1 MIVRMS
7 FTYKSVPIEIELEES
22 IDFLRGRH
30 FEPEPLKAI
39 LESCMKLVDLC
50 VKT

>member
-7 FTYKSVPIEIELEES
+7 FTYKSVPIEIELEQG
-22 IDFLRGRH
+22 IDFHAGRQ
-30 FEPEPLKAI
+30 FDPRPLATI
-39 LESCMKLVDLC
+39 LDSCMKLVDLC